1 MQLNT
6 ITRYPHVAALNKV
19 YYTIDPSTKIAIPS
33 WNIIGG
39 DIACKFITPTGGNLR
54 MYSKALLKSFD
65 RLLSPKDAG
74 GNLLFKDDVNTV
86 GFQITTVSPMLNPLG
101 FIDGYA
107 YGIKRV
113 IKEVTDPGYDQS

>member
-6 ITRYPHVAALNKV
+6 IARYRHTAALSEV
-19 YYTIDPSTKIAIPS
+19 HYRIDPNTKLAVPS
-33 WNIIGG
+33 WAAVTTTIV
-39 DIACKFITPTGGNLR
+39 CKFITPTGGNLK
-54 MYSKALLKSFD
+54 MYSKAQLKTFD

-74 GNLLFKDDVNTV
+74 GTLLFDDVNTI
-86 GFQITTVSPMLNPLG
+86 GFQIVSVSPILNPMG

-113 IKEVTDPGYDQS
+113 VKENV